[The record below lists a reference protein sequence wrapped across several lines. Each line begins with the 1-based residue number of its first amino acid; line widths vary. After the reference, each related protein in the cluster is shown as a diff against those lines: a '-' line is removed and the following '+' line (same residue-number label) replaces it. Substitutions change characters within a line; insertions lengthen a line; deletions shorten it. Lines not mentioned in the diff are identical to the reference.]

1 MIAVKRQTKRQE
13 KGQAK
18 GMTRKSIQVCA
29 HWQGLENPILMGT
42 LYAAPSRGKE
52 VFSFEYDSVW
62 LRSPHAQVLDPNLM
76 LFSGPQYTRDG
87 HDNFGLFLDSSP
99 DRWGR
104 VLMQRR
110 EAQQARAEDRSV
122 RPLLESDYLLGVYD
136 GHRMGALRFRL
147 SDDGPFLDD
156 QEDMAAPP
164 WTKLRD
170 LEYASLQLEQDNA
183 ESNKD
188 YITWLKMLIAPGGS
202 LGGAR
207 PKASVLD
214 ENSHPWIA
222 KFPSRRDEINIGKW
236 EYLVYQLAQKCGV
249 DFAHSDIRNFSG
261 EYDTFLTKRFD
272 RTENGERLHF
282 ASAMT
287 LLGKKDGDGGDTGV
301 SYLDLADF
309 LIRNGAQVNED
320 LEQIWRRIVFYVCI
334 SNTDDHLRNHG
345 FILTDRGWVLSPAY
359 DINPVATGGGLAIN
373 ISKNDNSQNLDLVLS
388 MTPYFR
394 VSEDRAIVIMREV
407 ISAVQ
412 SWPAIASRLNL
423 PSHEVNVMKN
433 AFRVADETTNI

>member
-1 MIAVKRQTKRQE
+1 MAVKRQ
-13 KGQAK
+13 AK
-18 GMTRKSIQVCA
+18 NPARKSIQVCA
-29 HWQGLENPILMGT
+29 HWQGLENPVLMGT

-52 VFSFEYDSVW
+52 VFSFEYDSTW
-62 LRSPHAQVLDPNLM
+62 LKSEYAQVLDPDLM
-76 LFSGPQYTRDG
+76 LFSGPQYARNG

-110 EAQQARAEDRSV
+110 KAQHAREEKRNV

-147 SDDGPFLDD
+147 GDDEPFLDN

-164 WTKLRD
+164 WTRLRD
-170 LEYASLQLEQDNA
+170 LEHASLQIEQDDA

-188 YITWLKMLIAPGGS
+188 YMKWLKMLIAPGGS

-214 ENSHPWIA
+214 GNGHPWIA

-236 EYLVYQLAQKCGV
+236 EYLVYQLAKKAGIV
-249 DFAHSDIRNFSG
+249 MAHSDIRNFSG
-261 EYDTFLTKRFD
+261 EHDTFLTKRFD
-272 RTENGERLHF
+272 RTQKGERLHF

-287 LLGKKDGDGGDTGV
+287 LLGKKDGEGGDTGV

-309 LIRNGAQVNED
+309 LVRNGSQPNED
-320 LEQIWRRIVFYVCI
+320 LEQLWRRIVFYVCV

-345 FILTDRGWVLSPAY
+345 FMLTDSGWHSPLRM
-359 DINPVATGGGLAIN
+359 ISTRLQPVA
-373 ISKNDNSQNLDLVLS
+373 D
-388 MTPYFR
+388 
-394 VSEDRAIVIMREV
+394 
-407 ISAVQ
+407 
-412 SWPAIASRLNL
+412 
-423 PSHEVNVMKN
+423 
-433 AFRVADETTNI
+433 

>member
-1 MIAVKRQTKRQE
+1 
-13 KGQAK
+13 
-18 GMTRKSIQVCA
+18 
-29 HWQGLENPILMGT
+29 
-42 LYAAPSRGKE
+42 
-52 VFSFEYDSVW
+52 
-62 LRSPHAQVLDPNLM
+62 
-76 LFSGPQYTRDG
+76 
-87 HDNFGLFLDSSP
+87 NFGLFLDSSP

-110 EAQQARAEDRSV
+110 EAQQARAEERNV

-136 GHRMGALRFRL
+136 GLRMGALRFRL
-147 SDDGPFLDD
+147 GDDEPFLDN
-156 QEDMAAPP
+156 QKDMAAPP

-170 LEYASLQLEQDNA
+170 LEYASLQLEQDDA

-188 YITWLKMLIAPGGS
+188 YMKWLKMLIAPGGS

-222 KFPSRRDEINIGKW
+222 KFPSRRDEINVGKW
-236 EYLVYQLAQKCGV
+236 EYLVYQLARKVGIV
-249 DFAHSDIRNFSG
+249 IAHSDIRHFSG

-272 RTENGERLHF
+272 RTEKGERLHF

-309 LIRNGAQVNED
+309 LVRNGSRANDD
-320 LEQIWRRIVFYVCI
+320 LEQLWRRIVFYVCV

-345 FILTDRGWVLSPAY
+345 FMLTDTGWTLSPAY
-359 DINPVATGGGLAIN
+359 DINPVATGGGLALN
-373 ISKNDNSQNLDLVLS
+373 ITKEDNSQDLDLALS
-388 MTPYFR
+388 IAPYFR
-394 VSEDRAIVIMREV
+394 VSKDRANEIIQEITTVVR
-407 ISAVQ
+407 
-412 SWPAIASRLNL
+412 SWPNMAKRLSIPSREL
-423 PSHEVNVMKN
+423 SVMKN
-433 AFRVADETTNI
+433 AFRAADESR